1 MRRVALKGVAGR
13 KLRAALTTLAVV
25 LGVAMV
31 SGTFVFTDTIEKA
44 IDTLLTEAYTGS
56 DAVVSGRDVVE
67 LSAGGR
73 PTLPAELLAHVRA
86 LPEVEAASGSIGADA
101 ARLLDAN
108 GKPIST
114 HEQAVGFSIDAGEP
128 RFNPLRLTDGG
139 WPAGSA
145 EVAIDAA
152 TAAKHGFAV
161 GETIAVAGPGPV
173 RRFTISGIA
182 QLTTLDSIGGLTL
195 AIFDVPT
202 AQAFFG
208 RTGRFDEILV
218 AAKEG
223 VSPEELVQA
232 IRPILPASAEVATGE
247 AEVAS
252 QAEGTNEDIALVRKF
267 MLAFGGLALFVG
279 AFVIFNTL
287 STTVAQRT
295 RELATLRTLGASRRQ
310 LLGSVVLESLVIGAV
325 GSAIGFLLGPALAK
339 GLNALFVALG
349 EDLPEIGAVIA
360 TRTVVVSVLAGVL
373 ITLVTGLFPALRA
386 TSVPPI
392 AAVREGSLP
401 TSPLAPYVPYVA
413 GASIAVGVGL
423 LAFGMFAGAL
433 SVTWVLLLL
442 ALGCLVLFVGVAL
455 ISSRLVKP
463 LASILAWPTAQV
475 AGAAGRLARQNSV
488 RNPGRTAATASA
500 LMIGLALVTFVA
512 VLGQGLRSSLGDA
525 VERVVRADYVVTS
538 DDGFGPLTPE
548 AASALASQ
556 PGVET
561 VSGVRQDSASV
572 FGSDESVAGVDP
584 GTIAA
589 VVRFDWDEGSD
600 ATLAELGARGAV
612 LQRDFAEEHDLGVGS
627 RFSVETAQ
635 GKRLELTVRG
645 IHTPP
650 KLDPILGPILVS
662 QQTFDSSFERP
673 QDVLALV
680 DARGEP
686 SDEKRTALEQALRRF
701 PEVKLQT
708 KAEFADVRQKEIKD
722 LLSVLY
728 VLLSLSMV
736 VSLFGMVNTVVLS
749 VFERTRELGM
759 LRAIGMTR
767 RQARRMVRHESVI
780 TALIGAALGLPLGIA
795 LAALVTQA
803 LVDEGVAFSLPLAPL
818 VVFALIA
825 VGAGLLAAALP
836 ARRASRLNVLEALQY
851 E

>member
-1 MRRVALKGVAGR
+1 MRRVALKGLGGR

-44 IDTLLTEAYTGS
+44 IDTLLTDAYTGS
-56 DAVVSGRDVVE
+56 DAVVSGKDVVE

-73 PTLPAELLAHVRA
+73 PTVPAELLTEVRA
-86 LPEVEAASGSIGADA
+86 LPEVEAAAGSIGADA

-114 HEQAVGFSIDAGEP
+114 HDQAVGFSIDAGEP
-128 RFNPLRLTDGG
+128 RLNPLRLTDGH
-139 WPAGSA
+139 WPAGSR
-145 EVAIDAA
+145 EVAIDAG

-182 QLTTLDSIGGLTL
+182 EFTTLDSIGGLTL

-202 AQAFFG
+202 AQVFFD
-208 RTGRFDEILV
+208 RAGRFDEILV
-218 AAKEG
+218 AAKQG
-223 VSPEELVQA
+223 VSPEELVRA
-232 IRPILPASAEVATGE
+232 IGPILPAGAEVATGE

-252 QAEGTNEDIALVRKF
+252 QAEGTNEYIALLRKF
-267 MLAFGGLALFVG
+267 MLAFGGVALFVG

-295 RELATLRTLGASRRQ
+295 RELATLRTLGATRRQ
-310 LLGSVVLESLVIGAV
+310 VLGSVVLESLVIGSV
-325 GSAIGFLLGPALAK
+325 GSVIGFLLGPALAK
-339 GLNALFVALG
+339 ALSVLFVAVG
-349 EDLPEIGAVIA
+349 QDLPQVGWVIT
-360 TRTVVVSVLAGVL
+360 TRTIAVSLLVGVL
-373 ITLVTGLFPALRA
+373 VTLVAGLFPALRA

-392 AAVREGSLP
+392 AAVREGTLP
-401 TSPLAPYVPYVA
+401 RSPLGPYVPYVA
-413 GASIAVGVGL
+413 GAAIALGVGF
-423 LAFGMFAGAL
+423 LAFGLFAPGL

-442 ALGCLVLFVGVAL
+442 AFGCLVLFVGVAL
-455 ISSRLVKP
+455 ISSRLIAP
-463 LASILAWPTAQV
+463 LASILAWPAAQV
-475 AGAAGRLARQNSV
+475 GGAAGRLARQNSV
-488 RNPGRTAATASA
+488 RNPGRAAATASA

-512 VLGQGLRSSLGDA
+512 ALGQGLRSSLGDA
-525 VERVVRADYVVTS
+525 VGRVVLADYVVTA
-538 DDGFGPLTPE
+538 DDGFSPLTPE
-548 AASALASQ
+548 AGNALAAQ
-556 PGVET
+556 PGIET

-572 FGSDESVAGVDP
+572 FDSEESVAGVDP
-584 GTIAA
+584 ATIADI
-589 VVRFDWDEGSD
+589 VSFDWDEGSD
-600 ATLAELGARGAV
+600 ATLAELGASGAV
-612 LQRDFAEEHDLGVGS
+612 LQRYFADEHDLLVGKPF
-627 RFSVETAQ
+627 RLVTAQ

-645 IHTPP
+645 IYTPP

-686 SDEKRTALEQALRRF
+686 SEETRRDLERALRRF
-701 PEVKLQT
+701 PEAELRT
-708 KAEFADVRQKEIKD
+708 TAEFADVRQKEIRD

-749 VFERTRELGM
+749 VLERTRELGM

-767 RQARRMVRHESVI
+767 RQVRRMVRHESVV

-795 LAALVTQA
+795 LAALATQA
-803 LVDEGVAFSLPLAPL
+803 LADEGVSFSLPALPL
-818 VVFALIA
+818 VLFVLIA
-825 VGAGLLAAALP
+825 VAAGLLAALLP